1 VVFAI
6 AIDPVTAGL
15 VASLSRPGGNIT
27 GLSVLSAE
35 LAGKRLETLREVA
48 PKVGRLAILT
58 NPENPGAALEAR
70 AVEESARFMGWS
82 VTNLA
87 IRRAEDLTPAFKG
100 IGGRLDALYV
110 GIDPV
115 TNSNRVRI
123 NSLALDEGLATRRVT
138 LGPASRD
145 RASNCHCCSCPTLLK
160 NG

>member
-27 GLSVLSAE
+27 GLSVP
-35 LAGKRLETLREVA
+35 LREVA